1 MNGLEK
7 HKNLIEKY
15 KGMLPDKKETKKLES
30 DPEIEQ
36 GLSDLDQIRNR
47 YSELR
52 AIIAFDTT
60 GSMESC
66 IESVRNNIGE
76 ITNELL
82 EKENNIHILLAGV
95 GEYCDAP
102 YTLQMKDFR
111 KDAQQLR
118 DDMRSI
124 KNTSGGGPCQ
134 VSLELLFQELNNRYI
149 QEENKYALVVFTDQ
163 IAHGQDHQEPSPRA
177 DYKKE
182 LVKLK
187 KSLAGFYIISCTDD
201 GYVINLQK
209 QLLNPESENERHIL
223 LEDVLKDKDLI
234 PNLLIALI
242 ERTISIDKGNQY
254 LNRLL
259 GGTKKQREIAETI
272 IKRGYLP
279 PPKQ

>member
-1 MNGLEK
+1 MASQENHTVAPTESSASTRLMTATVEFDSGCFITSEK
-7 HKNLIEKY
+7 L
-15 KGMLPDKKETKKLES
+15 
-30 DPEIEQ
+30 
-36 GLSDLDQIRNR
+36 RNCV
-47 YSELR
+47 EP
-52 AIIAFDTT
+52 I
-60 GSMESC
+60 
-66 IESVRNNIGE
+66 
-76 ITNELL
+76 
-82 EKENNIHILLAGV
+82 
-95 GEYCDAP
+95 
-102 YTLQMKDFR
+102 
-111 KDAQQLR
+111 
-118 DDMRSI
+118 
-124 KNTSGGGPCQ
+124 
-134 VSLELLFQELNNRYI
+134 
-149 QEENKYALVVFTDQ
+149 
-163 IAHGQDHQEPSPRA
+163 QEPSPRA